1 MNNQVYLGDDGFIH
15 LDYKGEQ
22 NYQTAKAD
30 QEPMDKLVRMLHQQ
44 GKKAYILVDATNVP
58 KQDSGARKAAV
69 EIVLSVPY
77 DRVALY
83 GGSPFIR
90 NVAGL
95 IVKAVGKSHKFGFFA
110 TREEAVKWL
119 KS

>member
-1 MNNQVYLGDDGFIH
+1 MYLGEDGFVH
-15 LDYKGEQ
+15 LDYVGEQ
-22 NYQTAKAD
+22 TYQTAKAD
-30 QEPMDKLVRMLHQQ
+30 QAPMDVLVKKLHGE

-58 KQDSGARKAAV
+58 KQDSGARRAAV

-95 IVKAVGKSHKFGFFA
+95 IVKAVGKSHKFGFFN
-110 TREEAVKWL
+110 TKEEAVKWL
-119 KS
+119 RA